1 MTAHVPHLNQRV
13 LTVFLL
19 VSLPALI
26 VGTALVLRIGQGRL
40 GDSYG
45 RHLQDVAQQAAA
57 GIDAYVYRRIL
68 DVSLLARTPDLRS
81 QATAGSTRP
90 FDRAAAEAVDR
101 EWQQGAK
108 PPRVVEESL
117 GNAASRYLK
126 DLVVHDHIYREMI
139 LTDRQGRLV
148 AASNPTT
155 DYFQGDEDWWIAAVD
170 DGRQGR
176 VSISDVRW
184 DPSAR
189 VYALEISAP
198 VPTSSDESLA
208 GVLKVVT
215 DSRELLALV
224 GNLQPGQS
232 GSAWLL
238 RRNGTIV
245 FNRQTA
251 NPNARFFASD
261 TLQTHTGALRESGP
275 IGGTHFSARAADGTK
290 QIVAVAES
298 QLGASYPSLPWLV
311 AVSQGESELVA
322 PLSMLGWYLLALV
335 AFTALIVLGL
345 ALWFSVRLAATPVD
359 VDMHLVRHPQVSH
372 VGELAQEPPADTVRM

>member
-68 DVSLLARTPDLRS
+68 DVSMLARTPDLRS
-81 QATAGSTRP
+81 QATAGSARP

-101 EWQQGAK
+101 AWQQGAK

-126 DLVVHDHIYREMI
+126 DLVAHDRIYREMI

-176 VSISDVRW
+176 VSIPCLRM
-184 DPSAR
+184 R
-189 VYALEISAP
+189 
-198 VPTSSDESLA
+198 
-208 GVLKVVT
+208 
-215 DSRELLALV
+215 
-224 GNLQPGQS
+224 
-232 GSAWLL
+232 AWE
-238 RRNGTIV
+238 
-245 FNRQTA
+245 A
-251 NPNARFFASD
+251 C
-261 TLQTHTGALRESGP
+261 
-275 IGGTHFSARAADGTK
+275 
-290 QIVAVAES
+290 
-298 QLGASYPSLPWLV
+298 
-311 AVSQGESELVA
+311 
-322 PLSMLGWYLLALV
+322 
-335 AFTALIVLGL
+335 
-345 ALWFSVRLAATPVD
+345 
-359 VDMHLVRHPQVSH
+359 
-372 VGELAQEPPADTVRM
+372 

>member
-1 MTAHVPHLNQRV
+1 MAAHVPHLNQRV

-19 VSLPALI
+19 ISLPALV

-40 GDSYG
+40 GDSHG

-68 DVSLLARTPDLRS
+68 DVSLLARTPDLRAE
-81 QATAGSTRP
+81 ATTGSSRP
-90 FDRAAAEAVDR
+90 FDRAAAESVDR
-101 EWQQGAK
+101 DWQQSGKA
-108 PPRVVEESL
+108 PGEVTAAL
-117 GNAASRYLK
+117 DNAASRYLK
-126 DLVVHDHIYREMI
+126 DLVAHDRIYREML
-139 LTDRQGRLV
+139 LTDRHGRLV

-176 VSISDVRW
+176 VSTSDVRW

-189 VYALEISAP
+189 VYAIEVSAP
-198 VPTSSDESLA
+198 VPTPTDEGLA

-224 GNLQPGQS
+224 GNLQLGQT
-232 GSAWLL
+232 GGAWLL

-245 FNRQTA
+245 FNRHTN
-251 NPNARFFASD
+251 NPNARFFATD
-261 TLQTHTGALRESGP
+261 ALTTRIGALRESGP
-275 IGGTHFSARAADGTK
+275 IGGTYFSARAQDGEK

-298 QLGASYPSLPWLV
+298 QLGASYPSLTWLI
-311 AVSQGESELVA
+311 AVSQAESELIA
-322 PLSMLGWYLLALV
+322 PVSMLGWYLLALV

-345 ALWFSVRLAATPVD
+345 ALWFSVRLAAAPVD
-359 VDMHLVRHPQVSH
+359 VDMHLVRHPPVSH
-372 VGELAQEPPADTVRM
+372 VGELAQEPPGDTVRM